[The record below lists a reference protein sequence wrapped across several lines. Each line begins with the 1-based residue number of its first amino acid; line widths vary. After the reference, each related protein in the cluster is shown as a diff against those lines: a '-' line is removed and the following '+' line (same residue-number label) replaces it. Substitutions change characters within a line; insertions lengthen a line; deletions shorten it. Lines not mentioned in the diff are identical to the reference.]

1 MRLAIVIGAQL
12 PHRADQ
18 SAQIVHMLGQLGQHC
33 LQGKHAFIAATAA
46 EVESDDQDAGVVA
59 MPCFVAKLRGV
70 ADKPGS
76 IRSSVLL

>member
-1 MRLAIVIGAQL
+1 
-12 PHRADQ
+12 
-18 SAQIVHMLGQLGQHC
+18 MLGQLGQHC
-33 LQGKHAFIAATAA
+33 LQGKNAWIPATAA
-46 EVESDDQDAGVVA
+46 EVKADEQDVRVAA